1 MNLDFDMNLYKV
13 FYVVAKNNSFSKAAE
28 ELFVTQPSVSY
39 SIKQLED
46 RLNIKLFKRNN
57 KGIKLTS
64 EGKEVLEYVKKSYND
79 ISLGERTLK
88 ENQNLNTGKISIGV
102 QSHIG
107 RFFLFPYLE
116 RFHKKYPF
124 IEINIS
130 SRNTAELMKLLE
142 NNDLDFVID
151 TSPIE
156 TEYNNLII
164 EPLMELEHCFVCAKN
179 YPLKNGNIKIQ
190 DLQKYN
196 LIFPVKRSTPRKHL
210 TELLKKHNVELK
222 PFITIET
229 TEMLIDAVKK
239 NMGIGYVM
247 RNAIEEELR
256 EHELKEINV
265 DMQLPKL
272 LLNLVYIENNL
283 TNIPKIFM
291 KEMKIDKNYYEKH

>member
-1 MNLDFDMNLYKV
+1 MNFDFDMNLYKV
-13 FYVVAKNNSFSKAAE
+13 FYVVAKNNSFSKAAD

-46 RLNIKLFKRNN
+46 RLNIKLFKRNH
-57 KGIKLTS
+57 KGIKITP
-64 EGKEVLEYVKKSYND
+64 EGKEVFEYVKKSYND
-79 ISLGERTLK
+79 ISVGERGLK
-88 ENQNLNTGKISIGV
+88 ENRDLKTGKISIGV

-116 RFHKKYPF
+116 EFHKKYPN

-130 SRNTAELMKLLE
+130 SRNTSELIKLLE
-142 NNDLDFVID
+142 NNDIDFVID

-156 TEYNNLII
+156 TEYCNLVI
-164 EPLMELEHCFVCAKN
+164 EPLMELEHCFVCAKD
-179 YPLKNGNIKIQ
+179 YPIKNTDITIQ
-190 DLQKYN
+190 DLKDYS
-196 LIFPVKRSTPRKHL
+196 LILPVKRSTPRKQL
-210 TELLKKHNVELK
+210 TKLLIDKDIELK

-247 RNAIEEELR
+247 RNAIDEELKSK
-256 EHELKEINV
+256 ELEEINV
-265 DMQLPKL
+265 NIQLPRL

-283 TNIPKIFM
+283 TYIPKIFM
-291 KEMKIDKNYYEKH
+291 KEIKESI

>member
-1 MNLDFDMNLYKV
+1 MNFDFDMNLYKV

-46 RLNIKLFKRNN
+46 RLNIKLFKRNH
-57 KGIKLTS
+57 KGIKITP
-64 EGKEVLEYVKKSYND
+64 EGKEVLEYVKRSYND
-79 ISLGERTLK
+79 ISIGERNLK
-88 ENQNLNTGKISIGV
+88 ENRSLKTGKISIGV

-116 RFHKKYPF
+116 EFHKKYPN

-130 SRNTAELMKLLE
+130 SRNTKELINLLE
-142 NNDLDFVID
+142 NNDIDFVLD
-151 TSPIE
+151 TSPID
-156 TEYNNLII
+156 TDYNNLFI
-164 EPLMELEHCFVCAKN
+164 EPLMELEHCFVCSKDYSVKN
-179 YPLKNGNIKIQ
+179 KFMKIKDLKQ
-190 DLQKYN
+190 YS
-196 LIFPVKRSTPRKHL
+196 LILPVNRSTPRKQL
-210 TELLKKHNVELK
+210 NKLLKDQNIELN

-247 RNAIEEELR
+247 RNAIEEELKSQDL
-256 EHELKEINV
+256 EEIKV

-272 LLNLVYIENNL
+272 LLNIVYIKNNL
-283 TNIPKIFM
+283 TNIPKVFM
-291 KEMKIDKNYYEKH
+291 EEIKNK

>member
-1 MNLDFDMNLYKV
+1 MNFDFDMNLYKV
-13 FYVVAKNNSFSKAAE
+13 FYVVAKNNSFSKAAD

-46 RLNIKLFKRNN
+46 RLNTKLFKRNH
-57 KGIKLTS
+57 KGIRITL
-64 EGKEVLEYVKKSYND
+64 EGKEVFEYVKKSYND
-79 ISLGERTLK
+79 ISVGERGLK
-88 ENQNLNTGKISIGV
+88 ENRDLKTGKISIGV

-116 RFHKKYPF
+116 EFHKKYPN

-130 SRNTAELMKLLE
+130 SRNTAELIKLLE
-142 NNDLDFVID
+142 NNDIDFVID

-156 TEYNNLII
+156 TEYSNLVI
-164 EPLMELEHCFVCAKN
+164 EPLMELEHCFMCSKN
-179 YPLKNGNIKIQ
+179 YELNNKNMNIQ
-190 DLQKYN
+190 DLQEYN
-196 LIFPVKRSTPRKHL
+196 LILPVKRSTPRKQL
-210 TELLKKHNVELK
+210 TELLKNNNIELK

-247 RNAIEEELR
+247 RNAIEEELKSK
-256 EHELKEINV
+256 ELKEINV
-265 DMQLPKL
+265 NIQLPKL

-283 TNIPKIFM
+283 TYIPRIFM
-291 KEMKIDKNYYEKH
+291 KEIKESI

>member
-1 MNLDFDMNLYKV
+1 MNFDFDINLYKV
-13 FYVVAKNNSFSKAAE
+13 FYVVAKNNSFSKAAD

-46 RLNIKLFKRNN
+46 RLNIKLFKRNH
-57 KGIKLTS
+57 KGIKITP
-64 EGKEVLEYVKKSYND
+64 EGKEVFEYVKKSYND
-79 ISLGERTLK
+79 ISVGERGLK
-88 ENQNLNTGKISIGV
+88 ENRNLKTGKISIGV

-116 RFHKKYPF
+116 QFHKKYPN

-130 SRNTAELMKLLE
+130 SRNTAELIKLLE
-142 NNDLDFVID
+142 NNDIDFVID

-156 TEYNNLII
+156 TEYSNLII
-164 EPLMELEHCFVCAKN
+164 EPLMELEHCFVCAKD
-179 YPLKNGNIKIQ
+179 YPIKNRNMKIQ
-190 DLQKYN
+190 DLKDYS
-196 LIFPVKRSTPRKHL
+196 LILPVKRSTPRKQL
-210 TELLKKHNVELK
+210 TKLLIDKDIELK

-247 RNAIEEELR
+247 RNAIDEELKSK
-256 EHELKEINV
+256 ELEEINV
-265 DMQLPKL
+265 NIQLPRL

-283 TNIPKIFM
+283 TYIPKIFM
-291 KEMKIDKNYYEKH
+291 KEIKESI

>member
-13 FYVVAKNNSFSKAAE
+13 FYVVAKNNSFSKAAD

-46 RLNIKLFKRNN
+46 RLNIKLFKRNH
-57 KGIKLTS
+57 KGIKITP
-64 EGKEVLEYVKKSYND
+64 EGKEVFEYVKKSYND
-79 ISLGERTLK
+79 ISVGERGLK
-88 ENQNLNTGKISIGV
+88 ENRDLKNGKISIGV

-116 RFHKKYPF
+116 DFHKKYPN
-124 IEINIS
+124 IEIHIS
-130 SRNTAELMKLLE
+130 SRNTTELIKLLE
-142 NNDLDFVID
+142 NNDIDFVID

-156 TEYNNLII
+156 TEYSNLVI
-164 EPLMELEHCFVCAKN
+164 EPLMELEHCFVSSKDYPIKN
-179 YPLKNGNIKIQ
+179 KNMTIQ
-190 DLQKYN
+190 ELQNYS
-196 LIFPVKRSTPRKHL
+196 LILPVKRSTPRKQL
-210 TELLKKHNVELK
+210 TKLLIDKEIELK

-247 RNAIEEELR
+247 RNAIDEELKSK
-256 EHELKEINV
+256 ELEEINV
-265 DMQLPKL
+265 NIQLPKL

-283 TNIPKIFM
+283 TYIPRIFM
-291 KEMKIDKNYYEKH
+291 KEIKESI

>member
-1 MNLDFDMNLYKV
+1 MNFDFDMNLYKV

-46 RLNIKLFKRNN
+46 RLNIKLFKRNH
-57 KGIKLTS
+57 KGIKITP

-79 ISLGERTLK
+79 ISVGERSLK
-88 ENQNLNTGKISIGV
+88 ENRNLNSGKISIGV

-107 RFFLFPYLE
+107 RFFLFPYIE
-116 RFHKKYPF
+116 EFHKKVPN

-130 SRNTAELMKLLE
+130 SRNTAELIKLLE
-142 NNDLDFVID
+142 NNDIDFVID

-156 TEYNNLII
+156 TEYSNLVI
-164 EPLMELEHCFVCAKN
+164 EPLMELEHCFVCAKD
-179 YPLKNGNIKIQ
+179 YPIKNNDMTIQ
-190 DLQKYN
+190 DLKDYS
-196 LIFPVKRSTPRKHL
+196 LILPVKRSTPRKQL
-210 TELLKKHNVELK
+210 TKVLKDEDIELK

-247 RNAIEEELR
+247 RNAIEEELKS
-256 EHELKEINV
+256 EELEEINV
-265 DMQLPKL
+265 NIQLPKL
-272 LLNLVYIENNL
+272 LLNLVYIESNL
-283 TNIPKIFM
+283 TNIPKVFM
-291 KEMKIDKNYYEKH
+291 EELKINNVKIV

>member
-1 MNLDFDMNLYKV
+1 MNFDFDMNLYKV
-13 FYVVAKNNSFSKAAE
+13 FYVVAKNNSFSKAAD

-46 RLNIKLFKRNN
+46 RLNIKLFKRNH
-57 KGIKLTS
+57 KGIKITP

-79 ISLGERTLK
+79 ISVGERSLK
-88 ENQNLNTGKISIGV
+88 ENRNLNSGKFSIGV

-116 RFHKKYPF
+116 EFHRKYPN

-130 SRNTAELMKLLE
+130 SRNTAELIKLLE
-142 NNDLDFVID
+142 NNDIDFVID

-156 TEYNNLII
+156 TEYSNLVI
-164 EPLMELEHCFVCAKN
+164 EPLMELEHCFVRAKD
-179 YPLKNGNIKIQ
+179 YPIKNKDINIQ
-190 DLQKYN
+190 DLKDYS
-196 LIFPVKRSTPRKHL
+196 LILPVKRSTPRKQL
-210 TELLKKHNVELK
+210 TKVLKDNGIELE

-247 RNAIEEELR
+247 RNAIEEELKSK
-256 EHELKEINV
+256 ELEEINV
-265 DMQLPKL
+265 NTQLPKL

-283 TNIPKIFM
+283 TYIPKIFI
-291 KEMKIDKNYYEKH
+291 KEIKENI